1 MDKIREIKIPKD
13 EVLRY
18 LGYKKQKMDDSF
30 LKLIDETIK
39 EAEDIIELKYL
50 ANKYKIELKD
60 AGVLIEGTNLL
71 LTGND
76 IKEHLKNSQEVILI
90 AVTLGRNI
98 EKKISYYE
106 RINLTKAVILDS
118 CATAAVEE
126 LCDKIEVLIKE
137 EMISKMQGIT
147 FRYSPGYG
155 DLPLDI
161 QGSFIKSIN
170 AEKLIGLT
178 VSNHN
183 LLMPRK
189 SVTAIVG
196 IIDKKYEQHKK
207 GCEVCKNYENC
218 SYRREG
224 ISCGR

>member
-71 LTGND
+71 LIGND
-76 IKEHLKNSQEVILI
+76 IKEHLKNSQELILI

-98 EKKISYYE
+98 EKKY
-106 RINLTKAVILDS
+106 
-118 CATAAVEE
+118 
-126 LCDKIEVLIKE
+126 LIMKE
-137 EMISKMQGIT
+137 
-147 FRYSPGYG
+147 
-155 DLPLDI
+155 
-161 QGSFIKSIN
+161 
-170 AEKLIGLT
+170 
-178 VSNHN
+178 
-183 LLMPRK
+183 
-189 SVTAIVG
+189 
-196 IIDKKYEQHKK
+196 
-207 GCEVCKNYENC
+207 
-218 SYRREG
+218 
-224 ISCGR
+224 